1 MRLTKS
7 AHQCLWK
14 WKRVE
19 VEVEDSIK
27 SIKRMREN
35 DLAAPD
41 VNYEELE
48 DDLIEEEAE
57 EFSAQTE
64 SKEET
69 KQQL

>member
-1 MRLTKS
+1 M
-7 AHQCLWK
+7 
-14 WKRVE
+14 E
-19 VEVEDSIK
+19 VEVEE

-41 VNYEELE
+41 VNYQELE